1 MVEKNLLVSTQ
12 HYEAHI
18 KELNGEIAKLSFALD
33 EETAERKT
41 TEDMV
46 SALESRM
53 NVMRREVDSLNEEAK
68 VLRQESERI
77 RTNALVTHKDLEV
90 ERLVQ

>member
-1 MVEKNLLVSTQ
+1 MAEKNLLVSTQ
-12 HYEAHI
+12 RYEAHI
-18 KELNGEIAKLSFALD
+18 KELNGEIAKLSFALN
-33 EETAERKT
+33 EETAQRKT
-41 TEDMV
+41 TEEIV

-53 NVMRREVDSLNEEAK
+53 DVMRKKVDSLNEEAK

-77 RTNALVTHKDLEV
+77 RTNALVTHKDLEA